1 MPYEQ
6 KDNSGA
12 MFVNDR
18 KERDS
23 HPDRRGEAMI
33 DGKMYWVSGWIK
45 EGKKGKW
52 MSLAFKPKDQPQ
64 RSTPDQRAERAA
76 AAARGN
82 LDDSDIP
89 F

>member
-6 KDNSGA
+6 KDMSGSL
-12 MFVNDR
+12 FTNDR
-18 KERDS
+18 KEKPN

-52 MSLAFKPKDQPQ
+52 LSLAFRPKEADAQPSKRDGLP
-64 RSTPDQRAERAA
+64 RSA
-76 AAARGN
+76 
-82 LDDSDIP
+82 DIP
-89 F
+89 W

>member
-1 MPYEQ
+1 MAYEQ

-18 KERDS
+18 KEKDS
-23 HPDRRGEAMI
+23 HPDRRGDAMI

-52 MSLAFKPKDQPQ
+52 MSLSFTPKEDKPQ
-64 RSTPDQRAERAA
+64 RSTPDSRAA
-76 AAARGN
+76 RPRAD
-82 LDDSDIP
+82 LDDSP

>member
-1 MPYEQ
+1 MAYEQ

-18 KERDS
+18 KEKDS

-45 EGKKGKW
+45 EGKKGKSL
-52 MSLAFKPKDQPQ
+52 SLAFKPKDQPQ
-64 RSTPDQRAERAA
+64 RSTPDQRANRAA
-76 AAARGN
+76 AAARGD
-82 LDDSDIP
+82 LDDETP
-89 F
+89 W

>member
-1 MPYEQ
+1 MAYEQ

-18 KERDS
+18 KEKDS

-45 EGKKGKW
+45 DGKKGKW
-52 MSLAFKPKDQPQ
+52 MSLGLEPKDAANKPAPVRQEQ
-64 RSTPDQRAERAA
+64 SSYAEE
-76 AAARGN
+76 
-82 LDDSDIP
+82 LDDEIP